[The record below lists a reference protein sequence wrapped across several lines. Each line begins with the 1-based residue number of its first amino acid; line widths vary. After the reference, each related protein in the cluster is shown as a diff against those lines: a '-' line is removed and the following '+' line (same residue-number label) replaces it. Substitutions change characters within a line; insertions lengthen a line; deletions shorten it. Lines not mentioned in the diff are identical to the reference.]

1 MEQIDSA
8 KIQPAPEQKPLVRIF
23 LNRYGIMLFNLLLLA
38 ILVSSI
44 IHMAGMLF
52 DPKDDFEELEL
63 TIEGLATIF
72 IAYGVVL
79 EERESLLK
87 IFRYYPRFMND
98 QETRVDHICHDYG
111 VLFLVIGLLAEVAVQ
126 LVKIPDRIF
135 NTAKLEEILF
145 GLGMALLIAGGY
157 YTVSFCWK
165 LATSCGKQSASD
177 SHAA

>member
-1 MEQIDSA
+1 MDQIDSV
-8 KIQPAPEQKPLVRIF
+8 KVRPASEQRPIMRIF
-23 LNRYGIMLFNLLLLA
+23 LNRYGILLFNLLLLA

-44 IHMAGMLF
+44 IDMAGMLL
-52 DPKDDFEELEL
+52 DPRDDFEALEL

-87 IFRYYPRFMND
+87 IFRYYPRFMSE
-98 QETRVDHICHDYG
+98 QETRIDHICHDYG

-165 LATSCGKQSASD
+165 LATSCRKQSNCD
-177 SHAA
+177 SPAA